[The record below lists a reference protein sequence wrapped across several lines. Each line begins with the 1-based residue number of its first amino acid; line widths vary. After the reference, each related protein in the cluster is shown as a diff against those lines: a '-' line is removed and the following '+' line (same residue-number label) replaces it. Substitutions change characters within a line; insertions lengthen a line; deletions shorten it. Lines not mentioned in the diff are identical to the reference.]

1 MRILHDGN
9 DIGYMP
15 FGYGHRLGA
24 NRYRE
29 DFLQQTET
37 IVIGISNQTL
47 RWPSL
52 PNSYTAEEVVELP
65 KSTLKTRFHPD
76 GKDIVWTLHQEDE
89 GGSSSIIGGEL
100 HVGENEGETF
110 RLVATADGQ
119 EMEFDCRI
127 EYRPTVSFVNPSIRM
142 EWSGTH
148 GHVIINFKGRIRNQF
163 QTNAQSVSVYING
176 NRHPLPREQFK
187 FIEPRPEYGIRRA
200 LTAQVEFPFSHIYLS
215 EPLKIMFRSAIIR
228 DNNLAVYSYE
238 VEFSKDELLGLLGL
252 RDSIAIEATFDPP
265 NITVEDLFATNEDII
280 TCKLMFNA
288 ANISDHV
295 QFKVETN
302 IATHTRPGL
311 SDEREI
317 KLSQEKTQQI
327 VLVGGTSD
335 VFVRV
340 TPIVSGVQLE
350 ELSKSAKLN
359 IQAPTPP
366 LLGYCGT
373 DGLTWIQH
381 VINER
386 GQHAS
391 DNDVKWLLS
400 KFEIESTEETL
411 VESEHLRSQLDQVI
425 HRQRYRKG
433 ATPDDSHR
441 DRNSDAFNSLLADLF
456 LFRGDQENPH
466 LEKTRRDGLSAND
479 FLSNLYNTRLEVL
492 KIHADFTGLTY
503 LSPRQQFEID
513 FSDQNRSANEHVIR
527 TVFVMNDTTLR
538 AVLNDNGRKLMTEG
552 GTEIVLRS
560 NFGYKTNS
568 NKYTAPGTPGI
579 YYLIEKSRTKTYVF
593 EIEVHGHEGGDGDE

>member
-1 MRILHDGN
+1 MRILHVGN

-29 DFLQQTET
+29 DFLPQTET

-47 RWPSL
+47 RWPSF
-52 PNSYTAEEVVELP
+52 PNSYPAEEVVELP

-76 GKDIVWTLHQEDE
+76 GKDILWTLHQEDE

-127 EYRPTVSFVNPSIRM
+127 EYRPTVSFDNPSIRM

-148 GHVIINFKGRIRNQF
+148 GHVIIKFKGGIGNQF

-187 FIEPRPEYGIRRA
+187 FVEPRPEYGIRGA
-200 LTAQVEFPFSHIYLS
+200 LTAQVEFPFSHIYLG
-215 EPLKIMFRSAIIR
+215 EPLKFMFRSAIIR

-238 VEFSKDELLGLLGL
+238 VEFSKDELLELLGL
-252 RDSIAIEATFDPP
+252 RDSIAIEATFDPSS
-265 NITVEDLFATNEDII
+265 ITVEDLFATKENII

-288 ANISDHV
+288 ANTSDHV

-302 IATHTRPGL
+302 IGTETVPGL
-311 SDEREI
+311 LEESVY
-317 KLSQEKTQQI
+317 KLSQKKTQEI
-327 VLVGGTSD
+327 VLMGGNAD

-340 TPIVSGVQLE
+340 TPIVNGLQLM

-366 LLGYCGT
+366 MLGNCGP
-373 DGLTWIQH
+373 DELTWIQH
-381 VINER
+381 VINDR
-386 GQHAS
+386 GQQAS
-391 DNDVKWLLS
+391 DNDLERLLTM
-400 KFEIESTEETL
+400 FRIESHDET
-411 VESEHLRSQLDQVI
+411 VAESEHLRPQLDQII
-425 HRQRYRKG
+425 HRRRYRHR
-433 ATPDDSHR
+433 AIPNDSHP
-441 DRNSDAFNSLLADLF
+441 DSNSDAFTSLLAELF
-456 LFRGDQENPH
+456 PYRVGPGNPY
-466 LEKTRRDGLSAND
+466 LAKVRRDEQSAND
-479 FLSNLYNTRLEVL
+479 FLNRLYVDQDL
-492 KIHADFTGLTY
+492 KIHAEFAGLTH
-503 LSPRQQFEID
+503 LSPRQQFKID
-513 FSDQNRSANEHVIR
+513 FSDQNRSANEHVER
-527 TVFVMNDTTLR
+527 TVFVMKDTTLR
-538 AVLNDNGRKLMTEG
+538 AVLNDNGKRLVANG
-552 GTEIVLRS
+552 GTEIELRS
-560 NFGYKTNS
+560 NFGYRTNS
-568 NKYTAPGTPGI
+568 KKYTAPGTPGI
-579 YYLIEKSRTKTYVF
+579 YYLIEQENTKAYVF